1 MIYYVYHDERNKMKF
16 ISRGIEMEKKYVVGV
31 DLGGTKIYTA
41 LVDLEGSI
49 IKEVTVKT
57 EANKGETVVLEKLL
71 KTIDDVLEGTD
82 INEVKA
88 IGIGSPGPLDV
99 EKGLIVYTPN
109 LPFKNF
115 NIVQPIK
122 DRYKL
127 DTYLDND
134 ANVAT
139 LSEFM
144 FGAGK
149 GSKNMVFIT
158 VSTGIGGGAIING
171 SLFRGSTSNALEVG
185 HTTVMK
191 GGPRCG
197 CGNTGCAEA
206 VASGTAIMKRAKE
219 ALESKVETSL
229 NSYDQVTAKEVFLE
243 AEKGDKVSK
252 DILNDALSYLGI
264 TVANLANTFDPD
276 KIVIGG
282 GVSEAGRIVFDKIE
296 EEMERRCLKTIYN
309 HCNVEKAVLGN
320 QAGVLGA
327 AALAILESK

>member
-1 MIYYVYHDERNKMKF
+1 
-16 ISRGIEMEKKYVVGV
+16 MEKKYVVGV

-41 LVDLEGSI
+41 LVDLKGNI
-49 IKEVTVKT
+49 VKEINIKT
-57 EANKGETVVLEKLL
+57 EAHKGDNVVLEKLI
-71 KTIDDVLEGTD
+71 KCIDDVLEGTD

-122 DRYKL
+122 DKYKL

-139 LSEFM
+139 LGEFM
-144 FGAGK
+144 FGSGK
-149 GSKNMVFIT
+149 ESRNMIFVT

-185 HTTVMK
+185 HSTVMR

-206 VASGTAIMKRAKE
+206 LASGTAIMKRAKE
-219 ALESKVETSL
+219 AVSSKVETSL
-229 NSYDQVTAKEVFLE
+229 KNYEDITAREVFLE

-252 DILNDALSYLGI
+252 DILSDSLSYLGI
-264 TVANLANTFDPD
+264 AVANLANIFDPD
-276 KIVIGG
+276 KIIIGG

-296 EEMERRCLKTIYN
+296 EEMQRRCLKTIYN
-309 HCNVEKAVLGN
+309 NCKVEKALLGGK
-320 QAGVLGA
+320 AGVLGA